1 MSGTAIYLQAIGVQ
15 APGLSGWQDYV
26 AATAETDW
34 AVSEDWSTVPF
45 CLSPRQAKRLSG
57 PTLISLACAE
67 QIGDA
72 IGAEAG
78 WVFASS
84 LGEGL
89 TLDVILQALSEEEIL
104 ISPMKFQNA
113 VHNAAVGQ
121 WTIAKTLQGPSTSIA
136 AFDDTAGAGLLKAWM
151 QCSLEQRSVGL
162 VVYDWPL
169 SGPLLEKRPMSAPLA
184 VGMAF
189 SPVRTDAS
197 MRKITCRSGRG
208 ALSACRSIVG
218 EAMFETG
225 NPVGAMAPV
234 LDLLASGAEGSI
246 TLGLSGG
253 SRLLVEIS
261 QP

>member
-15 APGLSGWQDYV
+15 APGMSSWHDYIN
-26 AATAETDW
+26 ATAETEW
-34 AVSEDWSTVPF
+34 AFSEDWSTVPS

-72 IGAEAG
+72 IGLEAA

-89 TLDVILQALSEEEIL
+89 TLDVILQALSQDEIL

-151 QCSLEQRSVGL
+151 QCSLERRPVGL

-169 SGPLLEKRPMSAPLA
+169 LGPLLEKRPMSAPLA

-189 SPVRTDAS
+189 
-197 MRKITCRSGRG
+197 
-208 ALSACRSIVG
+208 L
-218 EAMFETG
+218 
-225 NPVGAMAPV
+225 
-234 LDLLASGAEGSI
+234 
-246 TLGLSGG
+246 
-253 SRLLVEIS
+253 
-261 QP
+261 Q